1 MKKITLLSLCVL
13 LFAFTQAQM
22 TATELNQID
31 ELNLMRT
38 QPKAYAEIL
47 RKHAQNKVLDTTS
60 IWILHNELIP
70 LFDTMKPLNP
80 LIPSDELRKAAN
92 QFNGYDTVSG
102 AIWHDLDY
110 YSLVSNKGGGQNI
123 SVGLRT
129 NPRSQIISLMI
140 DVCISDR
147 GHRFTFL
154 NRDYTHA
161 SVRIIKIW
169 GKEGYLIGSAYGYV
183 YDLISKRNTPILA
196 QHNFKGVIAP
206 GCGPTK
212 PIKQDIEEWKNRK

>member
-1 MKKITLLSLCVL
+1 MKKTTLLSLWVIA
-13 LFAFTQAQM
+13 FATAQAQM
-22 TATELNQID
+22 TTAELSQID

-38 QPKAYAEIL
+38 QPKMYAEIL
-47 RKHAQNKVLDTTS
+47 RKHAKNKILDSTS

-102 AIWHDLDY
+102 DIWHDLDY
-110 YSLVSNKGGGQNI
+110 YSLVLNKGGGQNLT
-123 SVGLRT
+123 VGSQL
-129 NPRSQIISLMI
+129 NPRAQIIGLLI
-140 DVCISDR
+140 DVCVSNR

-154 NRDYTHA
+154 NPYYTHA

-169 GKEGYLIGSAYGYV
+169 GNEGYLFGAAYESV
-183 YDLISKRNTPILA
+183 YDLISRQDEPVMLG
-196 QHNFKGVIAP
+196 QNFKGVIAP
-206 GCGPTK
+206 GCGPSK
-212 PIKQDIEEWKNRK
+212 PIKQEIEEWKNRK